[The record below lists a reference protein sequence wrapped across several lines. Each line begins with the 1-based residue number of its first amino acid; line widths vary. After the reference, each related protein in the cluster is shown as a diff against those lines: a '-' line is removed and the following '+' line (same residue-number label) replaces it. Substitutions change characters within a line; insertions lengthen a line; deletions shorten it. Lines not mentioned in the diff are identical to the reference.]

1 MGRHLKQYEK
11 EHLKSTMLKHEETF
25 KEQICELHRLYRV
38 QKVLMNDVKKKNM
51 ILQQTTRVTAAPTF
65 GTQRPPSSQAIIHQA
80 HGSLRIQRMI
90 DLEHPAEEPV
100 LECIEDAATECESD
114 QETDIELTLS
124 TGCKK
129 KKKKDQP
136 SYCNVGKPF
145 PSATTKSDSGHVP
158 MTGSNLR
165 LRERLTGPG
174 WESFQDEQKRTYT
187 DEELS
192 RQKGQPLWLFPVLS
206 LNVT

>member
-1 MGRHLKQYEK
+1 MGRLLKQYEK

-38 QKVLMNDVKKKNM
+38 QKLLMNDVKNNRSSS
-51 ILQQTTRVTAAPTF
+51 TTTF
-65 GTQRPPSSQAIIHQA
+65 GIQRQPSSQATIHQA
-80 HGSLRIQRMI
+80 QGSLRMQKMI
-90 DLEHPAEEPV
+90 DLEHPAEEPAI
-100 LECIEDAATECESD
+100 ECMEDAAVGCEIEH
-114 QETDIELTLS
+114 ETDIELTLS
-124 TGCKK
+124 TGCNKK

-136 SYCNVGKPF
+136 SYCNASAPF
-145 PSATTKSDSGHVP
+145 PSASIKSDAGHVP
-158 MTGSNLR
+158 VTGSNLR
-165 LRERLTGPG
+165 LWERLTGPS
-174 WESFQDEQKRTYT
+174 WESFQDEQKRTYN